1 MEILAFAEFI
11 FGIVMKYGIPGVK
24 RIMEIWDVDKP
35 TIEQIR
41 ELKEM
46 ETPDEILGPP
56 PAAEN

>member
-1 MEILAFAEFI
+1 MEILAFAQFI
-11 FGIVMKYGIPGVK
+11 FDVAIKYGIPGVK

-46 ETPDEILGPP
+46 DRPEEFFNQPGGG
-56 PAAEN
+56 